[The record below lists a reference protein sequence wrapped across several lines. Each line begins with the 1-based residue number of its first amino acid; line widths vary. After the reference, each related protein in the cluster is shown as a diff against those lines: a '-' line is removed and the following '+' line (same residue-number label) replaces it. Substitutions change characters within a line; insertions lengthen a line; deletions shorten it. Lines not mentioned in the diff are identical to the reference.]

1 MKESRYPMSDEVR
14 AFVVSSLKDMNY
26 DVEGI
31 DDATTLGPAGL
42 DLESLALADLL
53 MRVEDQYR
61 IRFAEDE
68 SEELALMNVG
78 EFTGAVSQRLTESS
92 SSQQV

>member
-1 MKESRYPMSDEVR
+1 MQEEVR

-26 DVEGI
+26 DVDGV

-53 MRVEDQYR
+53 MRVEDQYHL
-61 IRFAEDE
+61 RFAEDE

-78 EFTGAVSQRLTESS
+78 EFTNAVAARIAHAG
-92 SSQQV
+92 QQV

>member
-1 MKESRYPMSDEVR
+1 MQDEVR
-14 AFVVSSLKDMNY
+14 AFVVSSLQDMNY
-26 DVEGI
+26 DIDGV

-53 MRVEDQYR
+53 MRVEDRYH

-78 EFTGAVSQRLTESS
+78 EFTATVTARLANIG
-92 SSQQV
+92 QQV

>member
-1 MKESRYPMSDEVR
+1 MADEIR
-14 AFVVSSLKDMNY
+14 SFIVSSLKDMNY
-26 DVEGI
+26 DVDGV

-53 MRVEDQYR
+53 MRVEDEYH

-68 SEELALMNVG
+68 SEELALMNLG
-78 EFTGAVSQRLTESS
+78 EFTGMVTERVSQAT

>member
-1 MKESRYPMSDEVR
+1 MHEEVR

-26 DVEGI
+26 DVEGL

-53 MRVEDQYR
+53 MRVEDQFH

-78 EFTGAVSQRLTESS
+78 EFTAAVASRVAPAG
-92 SSQQV
+92 QQV

>member
-1 MKESRYPMSDEVR
+1 MRDNVR
-14 AFVVSSLKDMNY
+14 AFIVSSLKDMNY
-26 DVEGI
+26 DVEGV

-53 MRVEDQYR
+53 MRAEDEYH

-68 SEELALMNVG
+68 SEELALMNIG
-78 EFTGAVSQRLTESS
+78 EFTDVVVDRVTQTAGSPQS
-92 SSQQV
+92 

>member
-1 MKESRYPMSDEVR
+1 MADEIR
-14 AFVVSSLKDMNY
+14 SFIVSSLKDMNY
-26 DVEGI
+26 DVDGV

-53 MRVEDQYR
+53 MRVEDEYH

-68 SEELALMNVG
+68 SEELALMNLG
-78 EFTGAVSQRLTESS
+78 EFTDMVTERVSQAT

>member
-1 MKESRYPMSDEVR
+1 MQDEVR

-26 DVEGI
+26 DVDGV

-53 MRVEDQYR
+53 IRVEDQYH

-68 SEELALMNVG
+68 SEELALMNIG
-78 EFTGAVSQRLTESS
+78 EFTAAVAERVSRAG
-92 SSQQV
+92 QQV

>member
-1 MKESRYPMSDEVR
+1 MQEEVR

-26 DVEGI
+26 DVDGV

-53 MRVEDQYR
+53 MRVEDRYH

-78 EFTGAVSQRLTESS
+78 EFSS
-92 SSQQV
+92 TVAARVASVGQQA

>member
-1 MKESRYPMSDEVR
+1 MQEEVR

-26 DVEGI
+26 DVDGV

-53 MRVEDQYR
+53 MRVEDRYH

-78 EFTGAVSQRLTESS
+78 EFSSTVAARLAAVG
-92 SSQQV
+92 QQA

>member
-1 MKESRYPMSDEVR
+1 MSDEVR

-78 EFTGAVSQRLTESS
+78 EFTAAVARRLGEPA
-92 SSQQV
+92 SSQQP

>member
-1 MKESRYPMSDEVR
+1 MQEEVR
-14 AFVVSSLKDMNY
+14 AFVLSSLKDMNY
-26 DVEGI
+26 DIEGV

-53 MRVEDQYR
+53 MRVEDRYH

-78 EFTGAVSQRLTESS
+78 EFTTAVAARITHV
-92 SSQQV
+92 SQQV

>member
-1 MKESRYPMSDEVR
+1 MADEIR
-14 AFVVSSLKDMNY
+14 SFIVSSLKDMNY
-26 DVEGI
+26 DVDGV

-53 MRVEDQYR
+53 MRVEDEYH

-68 SEELALMNVG
+68 SEELALMNLG
-78 EFTGAVSQRLTESS
+78 EFTGAVTERVSQAT

>member
-1 MKESRYPMSDEVR
+1 MSDEVR

-31 DDATTLGPAGL
+31 DDDTTLGPAGL

-53 MRVEDQYR
+53 MRVEDEYR

-78 EFTGAVSQRLTESS
+78 EFTATVSRRLAEPA

>member
-1 MKESRYPMSDEVR
+1 MQEEVR

-26 DVEGI
+26 DVDGV

-53 MRVEDQYR
+53 MRVEDQYH

-78 EFTGAVSQRLTESS
+78 EFTNAVATRIAHAG
-92 SSQQV
+92 QQV

>member
-1 MKESRYPMSDEVR
+1 MQEEVR

-26 DVEGI
+26 DVTGLDE
-31 DDATTLGPAGL
+31 ATTLGPAGL

-53 MRVEDQYR
+53 MRVEDRYQ

-78 EFTGAVSQRLTESS
+78 EFTATVAARVAHVG
-92 SSQQV
+92 QQV

>member
-1 MKESRYPMSDEVR
+1 MSDEVR
-14 AFVVSSLKDMNY
+14 TFVVSSLQDMNY
-26 DVEGI
+26 DVEGL
-31 DDATTLGPAGL
+31 DDSTTLGPSGL

-53 MRVEDQYR
+53 MRVEDRYQ

-78 EFTGAVSQRLTESS
+78 EFTAAVAGRLAEPAVSQ
-92 SSQQV
+92 QA

>member
-1 MKESRYPMSDEVR
+1 MQEEVR
-14 AFVVSSLKDMNY
+14 AFVISSLKDMNY
-26 DVEGI
+26 DVDGV

-53 MRVEDQYR
+53 MRVEDQYH

-78 EFTGAVSQRLTESS
+78 EFTSAVATRVAHVG
-92 SSQQV
+92 QQA

>member
-1 MKESRYPMSDEVR
+1 MQDEVR
-14 AFVVSSLKDMNY
+14 AFVVSSLQDMNY
-26 DVEGI
+26 DVDGV

-53 MRVEDQYR
+53 MRVEDRYH

-78 EFTGAVSQRLTESS
+78 EFTATVTARLANIG
-92 SSQQV
+92 QQV

>member
-1 MKESRYPMSDEVR
+1 MSDEVR
-14 AFVVSSLKDMNY
+14 AFVVSSLQDMNY
-26 DVEGI
+26 DVEGL
-31 DDATTLGPAGL
+31 DDSTTLGPAGL

-53 MRVEDQYR
+53 MRVEDRYQ

-78 EFTGAVSQRLTESS
+78 EFTAAVARRLAEPVVG
-92 SSQQV
+92 QQA